1 MQTAQADDSFLDRT
15 HIGIWGGFHLNQTK
29 FSNLDGDIFPDP
41 TTVGNGAFGVFAEL
55 EFGQKRMFSLRPEI
69 RMLSRQAKIED
80 IAYVSVTGKGELNY
94 ELKGNYCDIRV
105 PIILNIGNPL
115 GIRPYVY
122 VTPVIGFATG
132 GTMKAYDDEV
142 EYSMDASKA
151 NLSSVYLAGAVG
163 IGVKFLINIG
173 DSKMHFGV
181 EANYEYGFTD
191 TYSEKEKNG
200 DAVVQLFLPVYN
212 ITGSRKFSGFEV
224 KGTLSVP
231 LSIFKKSSDVKPEYH
246 EPVVQ
251 CQPTVEV
258 EEKPCYTLD
267 EILDLISLNQRVE
280 GKTICAVDVI
290 NFDFG
295 KNTLTN
301 NSREYLDKIAAL
313 MIRTNVKIEIR
324 GHTDNVGL
332 EEYNMDLSR
341 KRAEAA
347 YDYLLEKGVQKSK
360 LTYQYFGMSKPI
372 ATNDTEEGRTQ
383 NRRVEFRIME

>member
-1 MQTAQADDSFLDRT
+1 
-15 HIGIWGGFHLNQTK
+15 
-29 FSNLDGDIFPDP
+29 
-41 TTVGNGAFGVFAEL
+41 
-55 EFGQKRMFSLRPEI
+55 
-69 RMLSRQAKIED
+69 
-80 IAYVSVTGKGELNY
+80 
-94 ELKGNYCDIRV
+94 
-105 PIILNIGNPL
+105 
-115 GIRPYVY
+115 
-122 VTPVIGFATG
+122 
-132 GTMKAYDDEV
+132 
-142 EYSMDASKA
+142 
-151 NLSSVYLAGAVG
+151 
-163 IGVKFLINIG
+163 
-173 DSKMHFGV
+173 
-181 EANYEYGFTD
+181 
-191 TYSEKEKNG
+191 
-200 DAVVQLFLPVYN
+200 
-212 ITGSRKFSGFEV
+212 
-224 KGTLSVP
+224 
-231 LSIFKKSSDVKPEYH
+231 
-246 EPVVQ
+246 VQ

-290 NFDFG
+290 NFDLG